1 MTTLYKPVPITSVD
15 SLDALAPGIVV
26 HCGPLVAL
34 KDSTYGWSQNLHQ
47 ETNIK
52 PAMIWRT
59 LERLEQAGF
68 TAHALVPV
76 EVEEET
82 VVDTADLDLDPE
94 HEYRSDDPNLL
105 DAVRNA
111 PKRTRY
117 TTPWKTSGPSP
128 HRRGGCA

>member
-1 MTTLYKPVPITSVD
+1 MTTLYRPIEITSVD

-68 TAHALVPV
+68 TAHTLVPI
-76 EVEEET
+76 EAEEEFQRTYAMPESTFPGLGWPEQHDTWKRRT
-82 VVDTADLDLDPE
+82 V
-94 HEYRSDDPNLL
+94 
-105 DAVRNA
+105 
-111 PKRTRY
+111 
-117 TTPWKTSGPSP
+117 TPWETSGPSP